1 MSQVRILSPRPIKS
15 IGCRRREATMSPRH
29 KAVPTSKS
37 QPDCAPIFA
46 ALGDEMRLRPI
57 AALCVV
63 GVMSVTR
70 LTAGTNITRQAMT
83 KHLDLLAA
91 TGLERAVE
99 SCAVGVSSGVGR
111 GPGESGVP
119 FGASNT
125 RKLLYNPRAL
135 PIRFAWDRNV
145 GLKDYDWRSNLLICK
160 APVAQPDRAP
170 AF

>member
-70 LTAGTNITRQAMT
+70 LTAGTDITRQAMT

-99 SCAVGVSSGVGR
+99 SCAVGVSSGRSLERSRAGSHLALQI
-111 GPGESGVP
+111 PGNSYIIRAHFR
-119 FGASNT
+119 FG
-125 RKLLYNPRAL
+125 LLGTGTSA
-135 PIRFAWDRNV
+135 
-145 GLKDYDWRSNLLICK
+145 
-160 APVAQPDRAP
+160 
-170 AF
+170 